1 MSKVAIIGS
10 GFVGATSAFTLALSG
25 TVTDIVLVDLNKDK
39 AIGDALDISHGIPL
53 IQPVNVYAGD
63 YKDIEGA
70 DVVVVTAGAAQKPGE
85 SRLDLVKKNTSIFKS
100 MIPELL
106 KYNDKAIYLI
116 VTNPVDILTYVT
128 YKIAKLPWGR
138 VFGSG
143 TVLDSSRF
151 RYLLSKHCNI
161 DPRNVHGR
169 IIGEHG
175 DTEFAAWSITNISGI
190 TFNEYCNLCG
200 QACNTNFREEVENEV
215 VNAAYKI
222 IDKKGATYY
231 AVAVAVR
238 RIVECIIRD
247 ENSILTVSSPL
258 NGQYGV
264 RDVSL
269 SLPSIVGKNGVAR
282 ILDLPLADYEVEKFR
297 RSASVMADVI
307 KQLDI

>member
-63 YKDIEGA
+63 YKDVKGA
-70 DVVVVTAGAAQKPGE
+70 DVIVVTAGAAQKPGE
-85 SRLDLVKKNTSIFKS
+85 TRLDLVKKNTAIFKS

-128 YKIAKLPWGR
+128 YKISGLPWGR

-151 RYLLSKHCNI
+151 RYLLSKHWNS
-161 DPRNVHGR
+161 
-169 IIGEHG
+169 
-175 DTEFAAWSITNISGI
+175 SINPA
-190 TFNEYCNLCG
+190 NHL
-200 QACNTNFREEVENEV
+200 R
-215 VNAAYKI
+215 
-222 IDKKGATYY
+222 
-231 AVAVAVR
+231 
-238 RIVECIIRD
+238 
-247 ENSILTVSSPL
+247 
-258 NGQYGV
+258 
-264 RDVSL
+264 
-269 SLPSIVGKNGVAR
+269 
-282 ILDLPLADYEVEKFR
+282 
-297 RSASVMADVI
+297 
-307 KQLDI
+307 

>member
-1 MSKVAIIGS
+1 MSKIAIIGS

-39 AIGDALDISHGIPL
+39 AIGDAWDISHGVPL
-53 IQPVNVYAGD
+53 IKPVNVYAGD
-63 YKDIEGA
+63 YNDVEGA
-70 DVVVVTAGAAQKPGE
+70 DVIVVTAGANQKPGE
-85 SRLDLVKKNTSIFKS
+85 TRLDLVKKNTSIFKS

-116 VTNPVDILTYVT
+116 VSNPVDILTYVT

-161 DPRNVHGR
+161 DPRNIHGR

-175 DTEFAAWSITNISGI
+175 DTEFAAWSITNIAGTPI
-190 TFNEYCNLCG
+190 DEYCNLCG
-200 QACNTNFREEVENEV
+200 KACESNFREEIVDDV
-215 VNAAYKI
+215 VNSAYRI
-222 IDKKGATYY
+222 IEKKGATYY
-231 AVAVAVR
+231 AVALAVR
-238 RIVECIIRD
+238 RIVEAILRD

-264 RDVSL
+264 KDVSL
-269 SLPSIVGKNGVAR
+269 SLPSIVGRNGVAR
-282 ILDLPLADYEVEKFR
+282 ILDLPLADEEVEKFR
-297 RSASVMADVI
+297 HSANVMADVI